1 MTDDGGDQLLASAAV
16 RAVRALRACLQS
28 RASRTPELN
37 RRRAAD

>member
-1 MTDDGGDQLLASAAV
+1 MTDDGGDQLTLLASA
-16 RAVRALRACLQS
+16 AVRALRACLQS

>member
-1 MTDDGGDQLLASAAV
+1 MTDDGGDQLLASA
-16 RAVRALRACLQS
+16 AVRALRACLQS